1 MIERILVAADD
12 SPGGLAAVRAAVAIA
27 ASEGARLL
35 AVHVL
40 VDGVLDRELSALGRE
55 SDVSAR
61 RGLGTTAVLAHV
73 ARLASRQGVTVE
85 TVSRSGEPAP
95 CILAEARSW
104 RPDLIVVA
112 RAARHTTGHPYVGSQ
127 TRHVLEFAEQPVLV
141 VPQPRR

>member
-12 SPGGLAAVRAAVAIA
+12 TPGGLAAVRAAVAIA

-40 VDGVLDRELSALGRE
+40 VDGVLERELTALGGE
-55 SDVSAR
+55 PDVSAR

-73 ARLASRQGVTVE
+73 ARLAARQGVAVE
-85 TVSRSGEPAP
+85 TVSRAGEPAA
-95 CILAEARSW
+95 CILEEARSW
-104 RPDLIVVA
+104 RPDVIVVA

-141 VPQPRR
+141 VPQPPR